1 MSEYFSRSSP
11 TYHYDI
17 LNLVRDKLNATKIR
31 TVLSDPEHSC
41 RSFPFRLNW
50 GTGEIV
56 VSSDVLVKTEVIV
69 RDYPDRLTILFEPSV
84 FGVK

>member
-17 LNLVRDKLNATKIR
+17 LNIVRDKLDATKIR
-31 TVLSDPEHSC
+31 TVLSDPGHAC
-41 RSFPFRLNW
+41 LSFPFRLNW
-50 GTGEIV
+50 GEGEIV
-56 VSSDVLVKTEVIV
+56 VTPYTLVKTEATSW
-69 RDYPDRLTILFEPSV
+69 DHEDKLTILFEPRA